1 MMVVVPSLVIGV
13 FLFLYMLNNVYSQTY
28 EIERFNRS
36 KDTIRS
42 PITIE
47 NETETERK
55 TRESVQ
61 SVEDRYTIKED
72 ITEDQ
77 IDYIDEIFDAINSLT
92 KDNNKSTSEKDTK
105 DDSKNDTDDKLS
117 NEEIVSKLDDI
128 LSDEITNNINDVVF
142 MQLVGLDSDE
152 REQGKKIFTDTL
164 QKVLDNGVRIEN
176 ISSAKEE
183 VQSSIKYATLDQ
195 ETKDAL
201 EELVD
206 FARSEEHTSELQSR
220 GHLVCRLLL
229 EK

>member
-1 MMVVVPSLVIGV
+1 TLKEWLNTFLSIYKHQSKWMMVVVPRLVLGV
-13 FLFLYMLNNVYSQTY
+13 FLFVFMLNNLYSQTY
-28 EIERFNRS
+28 EVERFNRS

-47 NETETERK
+47 NEPETERK

-61 SVEDRYTIKED
+61 WIEDRYTIKED

-105 DDSKNDTDDKLS
+105 DDSNTEDKLS

-152 REQGKKIFTDTL
+152 REQGKKIFT
-164 QKVLDNGVRIEN
+164 E
-176 ISSAKEE
+176 
-183 VQSSIKYATLDQ
+183 
-195 ETKDAL
+195 
-201 EELVD
+201 
-206 FARSEEHTSELQSR
+206 
-220 GHLVCRLLL
+220 
-229 EK
+229 